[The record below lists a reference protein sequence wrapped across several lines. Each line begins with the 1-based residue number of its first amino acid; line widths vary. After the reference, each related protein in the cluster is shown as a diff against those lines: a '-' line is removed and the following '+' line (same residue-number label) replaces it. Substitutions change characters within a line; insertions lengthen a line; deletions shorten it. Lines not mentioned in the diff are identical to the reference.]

1 MYILANLKSGSF
13 IRWDIGTEYHKKV
26 DKTTVLTLT
35 NERIK
40 NIPPPSRNFWEEPY
54 KYYKYAISSDGSKIA
69 IAIENN
75 NIIVWNS
82 NFEDFN
88 VLTIHGH
95 NYRVNDIEFSDD
107 GKYLATSSIDKTLK
121 LWDLNTGEILKSF
134 EFSNDWVTKIVFLNN
149 MIICGTY
156 RGNIIIKDI
165 I

>member
-1 MYILANLKSGSF
+1 MDISINSNNKNILANLKSGTF
-13 IRWDIGTEYHKKV
+13 IRWDIGTEFHKKV

-35 NERIK
+35 NERKK
-40 NIPPPSRNFWEEPY
+40 NIPPPSRNVFWGEPY

-95 NYRVNDIEFSDD
+95 
-107 GKYLATSSIDKTLK
+107 K
-121 LWDLNTGEILKSF
+121 
-134 EFSNDWVTKIVFLNN
+134 
-149 MIICGTY
+149 
-156 RGNIIIKDI
+156 
-165 I
+165 